1 MTNPSKGTAQMRG
14 RDDEGRS
21 RRSGRTTSTVQRAAA
36 VPLGAVLGGLLT
48 LGWQG
53 SVEAQVVDPALQPF
67 VDESETPAQRDMAV
81 SIAVMCPELDDFTG
95 PARTAEVDEL
105 NRTCA
110 NLALGEDGPDGG
122 FGLDADERNA
132 VKQSLNGEELQVA
145 QQRIGEIRD
154 TQVGN
159 IVSRLS
165 AIRAG
170 RAGGGLSLAGLNM
183 RAGDRMIALAPG
195 AYDIVPAQFEDGWLG
210 RLGLFA
216 TGSIGFGSRDA
227 TGEVDGF
234 DFDSQG
240 VTIGTDYRFT
250 DQFVAGLAVGY
261 ARFNADFDATV
272 NSPSGQELES
282 DGVQVSLFGSF
293 FPTDELF
300 VDGIASFGWNFYDS
314 RRRIVI
320 PSDNPALPPVDA
332 IATGDFD
339 SYNYGFALNAGYNA
353 RVEGFNVTPVVRV
366 EYLRAEI
373 DGFTERSE
381 AVTRLTFGDQTAES
395 LTVNLG
401 VEADYPIS
409 TGIGI
414 ISPNVRAEWVHEFLN
429 DPDGVVVRYAVDPTR
444 TSTFEVTTP
453 SPDRDYAVLGA
464 GVAASF
470 PAGWS
475 AFVDYNTLVGLANF
489 DVHTVNFGVRKSF

>member
-1 MTNPSKGTAQMRG
+1 MRG
-14 RDDEGRS
+14 SDDEQGA
-21 RRSGRTTSTVQRAAA
+21 RRKGGAALTVPRGVAAS
-36 VPLGAVLGGLLT
+36 LGAILTGTLT
-48 LGWQG
+48 LGPQAT
-53 SVEAQVVDPALQPF
+53 VEAQEVLPIFEPF
-67 VDESETPAQRDMAV
+67 VEESANVAQRDMAV
-81 SIAVMCPELDDFTG
+81 SISTMCPNLDVLTG
-95 PARTAEVDEL
+95 PARTPEVDEL
-105 NRTCA
+105 NSVCA
-110 NLALGEDGPDGG
+110 NLALGEEGPDGG
-122 FGLDADERNA
+122 FGLDAAGRNA
-132 VKQSLNGEELQVA
+132 AKQSLNGEELQVA

-170 RAGGGLSLAGLNM
+170 QAGGGLSLAGLNM

-227 TGEVDGF
+227 TGEVEGF

-250 DQFVAGLAVGY
+250 DQLVAGLAVGY

-339 SYNYGFALNAGYNA
+339 SFNYGFALNAGYNA
-353 RVEGFNVTPVVRV
+353 RVEGFNVTPIVRV

-373 DGFTERSE
+373 DGFTEASE

-395 LTVNLG
+395 LTLNLG

-409 TGIGI
+409 TPIGI

-429 DPDGVVVRYAVDPTR
+429 DPDGVVIRYAVDPTR
-444 TSTFEVTTP
+444 TSEFQVTTP
-453 SPDRDYAVLGA
+453 SPDRDYALLGA
-464 GVAASF
+464 GLAASF

-475 AFVDYNTLVGLANF
+475 AFADYNTLVGLRDF
-489 DVHTVNFGVRKSF
+489 TVHTVNFGVRKSF